1 MIDLLDPRIRQFTER
16 GFRLAGH
23 AYLKQGRLKSDGPL
37 RVVDAYTK
45 KAVGVSGRS
54 LALEVPRLNY
64 RLLWVR

>member
-1 MIDLLDPRIRQFTER
+1 MIDPLDPRIRQFTER

>member
-1 MIDLLDPRIRQFTER
+1 MIDVNDGRVRELTGR